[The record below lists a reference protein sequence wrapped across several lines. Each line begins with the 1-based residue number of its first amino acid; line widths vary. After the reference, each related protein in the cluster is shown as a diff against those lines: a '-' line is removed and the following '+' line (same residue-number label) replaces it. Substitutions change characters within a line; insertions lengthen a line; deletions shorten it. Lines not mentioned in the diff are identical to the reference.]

1 MRNVHILIIEDHS
14 ALLPYLHKTL
24 EADGFRVTS
33 ISNTQ
38 NALAHI
44 DDAHWSLIILER
56 VFPGSNGAHCV
67 AEIKKSHPQLPILVL
82 SESAEKHTR
91 EEMKKSALEH
101 LMLKPFAFQD
111 LLAQV
116 REILG
121 KNDKQA
127 HELTLD
133 NLTIDT
139 RNNVVKRDAKT
150 VVLTK
155 KELALLTYL
164 MKHKDHA
171 VERAEL
177 LEHVWG
183 MQIDPLS
190 NTIEAHILSLRHKI
204 DTVGQMKLIHTVPK
218 FGYRMSIN
226 K

>member
-24 EADGFRVTS
+24 ESDGFRVTS

-38 NALAHI
+38 NALAHL

-56 VFPGSNGAHCV
+56 VFPGPNGAHCV
-67 AEIKKSHPQLPILVL
+67 AEIRKSYPQMPILVL
-82 SESAEKHTR
+82 SESTEKHTR
-91 EEMKKSALEH
+91 DEMKKFALEH
-101 LMLKPFAFQD
+101 LVLKPFALQD
-111 LLAQV
+111 LLEKIHGIV
-116 REILG
+116 S

-133 NLTIDT
+133 NLIIDT
-139 RNNVVKRDAKT
+139 KNNVVKRDAKT
-150 VVLTK
+150 IVLTK
-155 KELALLTYL
+155 KELTLLTHL

-171 VERAEL
+171 VPRSEL
-177 LEHVWG
+177 LEYVWG

-204 DTVGQMKLIHTVPK
+204 DTVGQTKLIHTVPK